1 MAEAKEKFV
10 SLCLVSSKP
19 GSWQLVS
26 VTAPQPSEL
35 QQALSVVLLPVLN
48 IKLYL
53 GYSPGRLQ
61 QGPGTECLLSKCK
74 SSFLQSQVFTWSTD
88 EPKQPFLCE
97 IQWISKINKQANK
110 QKNMAGNGHREGQ
123 NIWTRAK
130 ERAWKSIK
138 FMD

>member
-35 QQALSVVLLPVLN
+35 QQLSVVLLPVLN

-97 IQWISKINKQANK
+97 IQWISKKTNKQTCK
-110 QKNMAGNGHREGQ
+110 QTKKHGRE
-123 NIWTRAK
+123 WTQRRAEYLDK
-130 ERAWKSIK
+130 G
-138 FMD
+138 